1 MVCWIYWPNVILCAA
16 KNINLSTIGQCDNMC
31 RTQDILS
38 TIFHTQKPT
47 LTDNTS
53 ALRINNVIYASRT
66 FQHFTLRWNC
76 IRCRGVIC
84 FYNSN
89 YILRLHLNVFGT
101 KLHIYATDQQ
111 ADSIIMHIPRLHF
124 RFCKIIFYG
133 KYNTGHC
140 VYRMLVTWEIIKFV
154 YCDEIILTANKAGGF
169 IVAYGNIAQQYRRE
183 RNGLYF
189 VYSYGIS

>member
-1 MVCWIYWPNVILCAA
+1 MVCWIYWPGVIFYATR
-16 KNINLSTIGQCDNMC
+16 NTSIYQRYDNATTC
-31 RTQDILS
+31 RIQNILS

-76 IRCRGVIC
+76 IRCHGVIC

-101 KLHIYATDQQ
+101 KLHIYATDQR
-111 ADSIIMHIPRLHF
+111 ADSIIMHIPSVLSVLQNYF
-124 RFCKIIFYG
+124 LWKIIAFIYCSEIVLTTI
-133 KYNTGHC
+133 KIRNFA
-140 VYRMLVTWEIIKFV
+140 VVTKILLNNI
-154 YCDEIILTANKAGGF
+154 YCKETIYISC
-169 IVAYGNIAQQYRRE
+169 IATESLSQ
-183 RNGLYF
+183 
-189 VYSYGIS
+189 